1 MDPFVNPPTIVAND
15 IGDITLEPRVGP
27 HMITNTS
34 APQVT
39 NPSPSSPKVIKPKKS
54 TEGDLNFDHALT
66 NQYLQHPKP
75 LNPKIDVGSILVVVV
90 ASMNHL

>member
-39 NPSPSSPKVIKPKKS
+39 NPSPSSPKVI
-54 TEGDLNFDHALT
+54 
-66 NQYLQHPKP
+66 
-75 LNPKIDVGSILVVVV
+75 
-90 ASMNHL
+90 